1 MSDEQEDNNYDDN
14 VNFTFINELGEDGE
28 EDHVYIVGCNYDPGG
43 ERHIARLFGPGFPG
57 VQTYTSSEQ
66 LAEFGM
72 LCFAL
77 APLEDI
83 DSIGELIDGCL
94 GESKR
99 IELANRLREL
109 ADNLEE

>member
-1 MSDEQEDNNYDDN
+1 MLFRSQTMNDN
-14 VNFTFINELGEDGE
+14 VNFTFINELDVDGDSE
-28 EDHVYIVGCNYDPGG
+28 HVYTVGCNYDPGD
-43 ERHIARLFGPGFPG
+43 ERHIARLFGPG
-57 VQTYTSSEQ
+57 VQTYTSSQQ

-72 LCFAL
+72 LCFAM

>member
-1 MSDEQEDNNYDDN
+1 MNDN
-14 VNFTFINELGEDGE
+14 VNFTFINELDVDGDSE
-28 EDHVYIVGCNYDPGG
+28 HVYTVGCNYDPGD
-43 ERHIARLFGPGFPG
+43 ERHIARLFGPG
-57 VQTYTSSEQ
+57 VQTYTSSQQ

-72 LCFAL
+72 LCFAM

-99 IELANRLREL
+99 LELAKRLREL
-109 ADNLEE
+109 ADNLEDE